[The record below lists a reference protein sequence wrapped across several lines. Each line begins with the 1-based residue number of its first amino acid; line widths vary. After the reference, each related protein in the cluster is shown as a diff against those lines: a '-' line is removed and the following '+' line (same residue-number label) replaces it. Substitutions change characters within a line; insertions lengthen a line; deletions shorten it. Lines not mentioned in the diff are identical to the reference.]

1 VTSVL
6 GVDVGATKSDVL
18 IADETGAVLA
28 FTRAEGANWELI
40 GLSAAYE
47 RLAQAVEEAL
57 AQARLS
63 SSDLAAAGYG
73 LAGLDWPSDHDRLLP
88 AIRQLGIDGPQIL
101 VNDAFA
107 ALWAGTREGCGVV
120 VIAGTGSV
128 AAGRN
133 LAGEEAR
140 TIGGTYPW
148 GDFGGAID
156 IVRAAIYAV
165 ATAHTG
171 RGRPTA
177 LSGRLV
183 EVSGARSVEDLLEGL
198 ARKRLRLGA
207 NAAPQVIDVA
217 REGDAVAQEIA
228 RRAGRELAESAL
240 AVAHRLTMESESFDL
255 VLAGGVFRCGY
266 DLLTDTLADKVMAS
280 APKAK
285 LVLLDTPPVI
295 GAVLLGFDS
304 LGMPLRERAYRRL
317 VSEAS
322 REQSNFQC

>member
-1 VTSVL
+1 VTAVL

-18 IADETGAVLA
+18 IAEDTGAILA
-28 FTRAEGANWELI
+28 FTRTKGANWELI
-40 GLSAAYE
+40 GLSAAYD
-47 RLAQAVEEAL
+47 RLAQAVEQTL

-63 SSDLAAAGYG
+63 SADLAAAGYG

-88 AIRQLGIDGPQIL
+88 VIRRLGLDGPQIL
-101 VNDAFA
+101 VNDAFV

-133 LAGEEAR
+133 RGGDEAR

-171 RGRPTA
+171 RSRQTA
-177 LSGRLV
+177 LSKRLV

-207 NAAPQVIDVA
+207 SAAPQVIEVA
-217 REGDAVAQEIA
+217 RGGDAVAQEIA

-240 AVAHRLTMESESFDL
+240 AIVRRLDMESEPFDL

-266 DLLTDTLADKVMAS
+266 DLLLDTLAEKVMAA
-280 APKAK
+280 APRAK
-285 LVLLDTPPVI
+285 LVHLDSPPAV

-304 LGMPLRERAYRRL
+304 LGMPLPERAYRRL
-317 VSEAS
+317 VSEG
-322 REQSNFQC
+322 REKQTDLQS